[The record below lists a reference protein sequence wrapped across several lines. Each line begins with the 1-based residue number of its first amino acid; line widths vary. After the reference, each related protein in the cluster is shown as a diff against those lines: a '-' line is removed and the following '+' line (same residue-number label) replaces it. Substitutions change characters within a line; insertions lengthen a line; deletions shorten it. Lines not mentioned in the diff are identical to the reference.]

1 MKNRIIGTLKDS
13 RNWFALAGILVGI
26 IMVIMGF
33 AAKGMFDRYG
43 GDYRALAFGADFY
56 TEIHEVTAHIAT
68 CLHELYYMIRFL
80 ISWGLILGGVIDIC
94 AFGSKLIV
102 AEKQPA
108 ADADALPDLP
118 DSMPETGSIY
128 QQQPEQKDQSLV
140 K

>member
-68 CLHELYYMIRFL
+68 CHF
-80 ISWGLILGGVIDIC
+80 DIH
-94 AFGSKLIV
+94 FDG
-102 AEKQPA
+102 
-108 ADADALPDLP
+108 
-118 DSMPETGSIY
+118 
-128 QQQPEQKDQSLV
+128 
-140 K
+140 